1 MAGTRTARESFTG
14 DRWSDDD
21 GTTYEIEHEGRLV
34 RLRFLDG
41 GRVALATQGEPLL
54 LGRCAL
60 GSGVI
65 EAGQWQ
71 NVHLYPQ
78 RGR

>member
-1 MAGTRTARESFTG
+1 MAGTRTAREHVTI
-14 DRWSDDD
+14 DAWSDDD
-21 GTTYEIEHEGRLV
+21 GATYELEHDGRLV
-34 RLRFLDG
+34 RLRFLDD
-41 GRVALATQGEPLL
+41 GRLALATQGEPLL

-60 GSGVI
+60 GEGVI

-78 RGR
+78 RAT